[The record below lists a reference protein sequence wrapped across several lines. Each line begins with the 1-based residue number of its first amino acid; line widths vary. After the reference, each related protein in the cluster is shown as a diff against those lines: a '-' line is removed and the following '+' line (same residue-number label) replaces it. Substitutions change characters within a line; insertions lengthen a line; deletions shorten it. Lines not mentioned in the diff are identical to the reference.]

1 MSAPTVT
8 LPNGMELAE
17 LNPHET
23 KFLYDEIF
31 VQEVYAAYDLQVPAG
46 GLVLDIGANIG
57 MFAYYVAGKF
67 TGSRIWCFEPAPH
80 CLEKLRLNAARLG
93 DACRIFPIA
102 LGDSEGEVE
111 FGYYPH
117 YSIISGMFADEEQDM
132 AVLRAGARTQYQQ
145 KYRREPDERELDL
158 LVGSKLQGKQTIRCP
173 MRRLSSILAEEKV
186 ERVALAKIDVERAE
200 NIILAGIGAPDW
212 ARIDQL
218 VVEVH
223 DQGAREHEAMADKL
237 KALGY
242 RTEMFVEPTLKNSD
256 IYVLVAKR

>member
-1 MSAPTVT
+1 MSTPTVT
-8 LPNGMELAE
+8 LPNGMKLAE

-31 VQEVYAAYDLQVPAG
+31 VQEVYAAYGLQTPAG

-57 MFAYYVAGKF
+57 MFAYYIAEKVPDV
-67 TGSRIWCFEPAPH
+67 RVWCFEPAPH
-80 CLEKLRLNAARLG
+80 CLERLRLNAARLG

-102 LGDSEGEVE
+102 LGDREDEVE

-117 YSIISGMFADEEQDM
+117 YSIISGMFADEAQDM
-132 AVLRAGARTQYQQ
+132 AMLRAGARTLYQQ

-158 LVGSKLQGKQTIRCP
+158 LVGSKLQGKQTIRCS

-186 ERVALAKIDVERAE
+186 DRVALAKIDVERAE
-200 NIILAGIGAPDW
+200 NIILAGIDAPHW
-212 ARIDQL
+212 GRIDQL

-223 DQGAREHEAMADKL
+223 DQGAREHETMAAKL
-237 KALGY
+237 RELGY
-242 RTEMFVEPTLKNSD
+242 RTELFVEPTLKNSE